1 MASIEFLTKRI
12 EGAEAKVEKLT
23 KKMERIK
30 VALAGGKN
38 PYSYGE
44 YDFKVTNRELGDA
57 LNALEGYK
65 VQLAK
70 EQEKAE
76 SRNIKAIID
85 FLEDWKVKVMK
96 YYNESLP
103 KFLEAREQ
111 YYAEDR
117 AHSELWGKIPS
128 REYFA
133 QYHALKAKFHKAWD
147 FMEEYVTSNHSIDT
161 EKLKKDLDK
170 EAEAKY
176 DDIIER
182 TNELIGKIED
192 ASGLKIG
199 KKGDL
204 NGDIIGERGTVKVET
219 IGAGGY
225 NIQCYHFR
233 TLVHKVA

>member
-12 EGAEAKVEKLT
+12 ESTEAKVEKLT

-57 LNALEGYK
+57 LNALENYK
-65 VQLAK
+65 AQLEK

-85 FLEDWKVKVMK
+85 FLENWKAKVIE
-96 YYNESLP
+96 YYHESLP

-111 YYAEDR
+111 YYKEERENSAM
-117 AHSELWGKIPS
+117 WGKIPS

-133 QYHALKAKFHKAWD
+133 KYHALKAKFHMAWG
-147 FMEEYVTSNHSIDT
+147 FMEEYVTGHESIDD

-170 EAEAKY
+170 EADAKY

-192 ASGLKIG
+192 ASGLRIG
-199 KKGDL
+199 AKGDL
-204 NGDIIGERGTVKVET
+204 NGYIIGERGIVKVET
-219 IGAGGY
+219 ISAGGY